1 MGNLYSALDNE
12 HPIPLAT
19 LVFID
24 PTNTKKFFSL
34 SEQPLAPEAWN
45 FFLSL
50 LPSHQG
56 PVKSQEYEPIV
67 VFYVGQPCIVNVITT
82 FAIHTLN
89 SGMLFPPPQCHEHIQ
104 VGFICEP
111 YYNGCKEDDDR
122 VKLSH
127 IGGVKKTKG
136 V

>member
-67 VFYVGQPCIVNVITT
+67 WDALPPSSVSRGHTSR
-82 FAIHTLN
+82 IHL
-89 SGMLFPPPQCHEHIQ
+89 
-104 VGFICEP
+104 
-111 YYNGCKEDDDR
+111 
-122 VKLSH
+122 
-127 IGGVKKTKG
+127 
-136 V
+136 